1 MVSEQKINNFIDLQL
16 KANKAYQNYGEVP
29 YFIVEQLSKA
39 SNKLTYE
46 EIKDAF
52 TIFTSL
58 ISENEEII
66 RAELN

>member
-1 MVSEQKINNFIDLQL
+1 MVNEQKINNFIDLQL
-16 KANKAYQNYGEVP
+16 KANKAYQNYGKVP

-39 SNKLTYE
+39 SNKLTFE
-46 EIKDAF
+46 EIEDAF